1 MVYLTKKNKFQ
12 KGDIIMSFYG
22 KWETW
27 KIVYLPRELNGGRRG
42 VAFVEAG
49 DRGHAM
55 YTFQQ
60 EYAGQYTTVES
71 CEPLFKN

>member
-1 MVYLTKKNKFQ
+1 
-12 KGDIIMSFYG
+12 MSFYG

-27 KIVYLPRELNGGRRG
+27 KIVYIPQEMNGGIRG

-55 YTFQQ
+55 QIFREQYS
-60 EYAGQYTTVES
+60 GQYATVVSVEK
-71 CEPLFKN
+71 LFK

>member
-1 MVYLTKKNKFQ
+1 MA
-12 KGDIIMSFYG
+12 FYG

-27 KIVYLPRELNGGRRG
+27 KIVYFLPTSQWSGGNTKG

-55 YTFQQ
+55 QVFREQYSG
-60 EYAGQYTTVES
+60 EYSTVDS
-71 CEPLFKN
+71 CEKLLG